1 MTRWPELRELTRL
14 RVVAFLREPEAVVW
28 VFGFPMLLAAVLGFA
43 FRSSEPRTVV
53 LGVLEQVE
61 ADLGA
66 LEADARLEVVRFAEP
81 EDAERALRVARI
93 DAFLV
98 EVGADGESPTLR
110 LDPSR
115 DEAETTRLRVLLA
128 LSGVPDDDVSID
140 EVSERGSRYVDF
152 LFPGLLGMNL
162 MGTGIWAIGFAVA
175 DLRQR
180 KLLKRYLVTPMRKT
194 SFLGSFLLSRLVFLV
209 MEVTLL
215 VLFAVF
221 ALGVPMRG
229 DPASFAVVALLGA
242 ATFAGIGILTSARAK
257 TIEGASGMMNLVMMP
272 MWLASGIFFSYERF
286 PDVVQPLI
294 RALPLTALN
303 DALRKSMLEGAS
315 VASMGLELAVLA
327 AWLVVG
333 FTLALRFFRW
343 Q

>member
-43 FRSSEPRTVV
+43 VRSSEPRTVV

-61 ADLGA
+61 ADLAA
-66 LEADARLEVVRFAEP
+66 LEAAPRLEVVRFAEP
-81 EDAERALRVARI
+81 EDAERAHRGARN
-93 DAFLV
+93 DAFH
-98 EVGADGESPTLR
+98 EEPGTAHAAPPQR
-110 LDPSR
+110 LAPSR
-115 DEAETTRLRVLLA
+115 DEAETVRLRVLLA
-128 LSGVPDDDVSID
+128 LSGVPPDDVAVD
-140 EVSERGSRYVDF
+140 AVTERGSRYVDF

-209 MEVTLL
+209 MEITLL

-229 DPASFAVVALLGA
+229 DLASFGVVALLGA
-242 ATFAGIGILTSARAK
+242 ATFAGIGILTAARAK

-286 PDVVQPLI
+286 PEVVQPAI

-315 VASMGLELAVLA
+315 VASMGVELAVMA
-327 AWLVVG
+327 AWLVIG
-333 FTLALRFFRW
+333 FALALRLFRW

>member
-61 ADLGA
+61 ADLAA
-66 LEADARLEVVRFAEP
+66 LEADPRLEVVRFAEP

-98 EVGADGESPTLR
+98 EPGSADEAPTLR

-115 DEAETTRLRVLLA
+115 DEAETVRLRVLLA
-128 LSGVPDDDVSID
+128 LSGVPRDDVSID
-140 EVSERGSRYVDF
+140 AVTERGSRYVDF

-209 MEVTLL
+209 MEITLL

-229 DPASFAVVALLGA
+229 DLASFGVVALLGA
-242 ATFAGIGILTSARAK
+242 ATFAGIGILTAARAK

-286 PDVVQPLI
+286 PEVVQPAI

-315 VASMGLELAVLA
+315 VASMGVELAVMA
-327 AWLVVG
+327 AWLVIG
-333 FTLALRFFRW
+333 FALALRLFRW